1 MVKKMSDD
9 EDWNKKRK
17 KRRDRWDPFDL
28 IDNIREMMED
38 MMKEMGGRP
47 FDIEDFEKILPKFR
61 LPSGFE
67 KKGPYIFGF
76 SMGVGP
82 DGKPIIREFGNKPG
96 FDFKRGPKIKEE
108 REPLVDIMDT
118 KEEVIIVAET
128 PGIEKEE
135 INLRG
140 TEKELEIKA
149 GEKFYKKLRL
159 PVEVI
164 PGQAKANYKN
174 GVLEVRIPRLK
185 PNVDDEDSGTEIQVE

>member
-1 MVKKMSDD
+1 MSD
-9 EDWNKKRK
+9 EDDWDKKRK
-17 KRRDRWDPFDL
+17 KRRDSWDPFDL
-28 IDNIREMMED
+28 IDNLREMMEE
-38 MMKEMGGRP
+38 MMKEMGARP
-47 FDIEDFEKILPKFR
+47 FDMEDFEKFLPKFR

-96 FDFKRGPKIKEE
+96 FDFKKGPKIKDE
-108 REPLVDIMDT
+108 REPLVDIMETND
-118 KEEVIIVAET
+118 EVIIVAET

-135 INLRG
+135 INLRS

-164 PGQAKANYKN
+164 PDEAKAHYKN
-174 GVLEVRIPRLK
+174 GVLEVRLK
-185 PNVDDEDSGTEIQVE
+185 RVKPKEDESSGTEITVE

>member
-1 MVKKMSDD
+1 
-9 EDWNKKRK
+9 
-17 KRRDRWDPFDL
+17 
-28 IDNIREMMED
+28 
-38 MMKEMGGRP
+38 MGARP
-47 FDIEDFEKILPKFR
+47 FDMEDFEKFLPRFR

-108 REPLVDIMDT
+108 REPLVDIMETND
-118 KEEVIIVAET
+118 EVIVVAET

-135 INLRG
+135 ITLRG

-164 PGQAKANYKN
+164 TDQAKANYKN
-174 GVLEVRIPRLK
+174 GVLEVRLPRVK
-185 PNVDDEDSGTEIQVE
+185 PKVDEEDSGTEIKVE

>member
-1 MVKKMSDD
+1 MSD
-9 EDWNKKRK
+9 EDDWDDWDKKRK
-17 KRRDRWDPFDL
+17 KKRDNWDPFDM
-28 IDNIREMMED
+28 IDNLREMMED
-38 MMKEMGGRP
+38 MMKQMGDRP
-47 FDIEDFEKILPKFR
+47 FDMEDFEKFLPKFK

-108 REPLVDIMDT
+108 RQPLVDIMETND
-118 KEEVIIVAET
+118 EVIIVAET

-135 INLRG
+135 IQLRG

-149 GEKFYKKLRL
+149 GEKFYKKLKL

-164 PGQAKANYKN
+164 PEEAKANYKN
-174 GVLEVRIPRLK
+174 GVLEVRLK
-185 PNVDDEDSGTEIQVE
+185 RMKPKEDEGSGTEIKVE

>member
-1 MVKKMSDD
+1 MSYEDD
-9 EDWNKKRK
+9 WDKKRK
-17 KRRDRWDPFDL
+17 KRRDSWDPFDM
-28 IDNIREMMED
+28 IDNLREMMEE
-38 MMKEMGGRP
+38 MMEEMGARP
-47 FDIEDFEKILPKFR
+47 FDMEDFQKFLPKFR

-96 FDFKRGPKIKEE
+96 FDFKNGPKIKDE
-108 REPLVDIMDT
+108 REPLVDIMETND
-118 KEEVIIVAET
+118 EVIIVAET

-149 GEKFYKKLRL
+149 GEKFYKKLKL

-164 PGQAKANYKN
+164 PGEAKAHYKN
-174 GVLEVRIPRLK
+174 GVLEVRLRRVK
-185 PNVDDEDSGTEIQVE
+185 PKEDESSGTEIKVE

>member
-1 MVKKMSDD
+1 MSDD
-9 EDWNKKRK
+9 DDWNKRRK